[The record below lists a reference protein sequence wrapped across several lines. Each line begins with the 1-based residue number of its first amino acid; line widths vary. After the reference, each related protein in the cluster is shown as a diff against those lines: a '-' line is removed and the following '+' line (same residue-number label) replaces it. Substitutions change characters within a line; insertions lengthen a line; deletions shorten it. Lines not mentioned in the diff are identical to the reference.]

1 MVKARDGDR
10 VAYEQLYCR
19 YFRTVVSFLARHTDR
34 GQACEDLAQEVFTR
48 VWRHRSRY
56 QPLAPV
62 KRYLLRIAVNVLRE
76 DRAKS
81 HGPVPTDIRNLETV
95 ADARQPSPPAQVQ
108 SAEQLQ
114 AIRALMASLPVQQ
127 RRAVEL
133 VYLAGLDPDE
143 AARRL
148 GCSVKALRVHLC
160 RARLKLRS
168 LTRVSQQR
176 ADRRTACLRPS
187 SP

>member
-1 MVKARDGDR
+1 MIKARDGDR

-19 YFRTVVSFLARHTDR
+19 YFRTVVSFLARHTGR

-62 KRYLLRIAVNVLRE
+62 KRYLLRIAVSVLRE

-81 HGPVPTDIRNLETV
+81 HGPVPTDIRDLETV

-114 AIRALMASLPVQQ
+114 AIRALIASLPIQQ
-127 RRAVEL
+127 RQAVEL
-133 VYLAGLDPDE
+133 VYLAGLPPGE

-148 GCSVKALRVHLC
+148 GCSRQMLYCHLYAARRQLRRL
-160 RARLKLRS
+160 ARRL
-168 LTRVSQQR
+168 
-176 ADRRTACLRPS
+176 P
-187 SP
+187 